1 MKPDVLQLK
10 ALSPQLE
17 AGLEAA
23 YTVHRPYRAADP
35 EALIGEVASKIRAV
49 VTGGDLGVP
58 TELWDR
64 LPALET
70 VAVHGVGLDK
80 VDLDLAAARG
90 IAVTTTP
97 GVLTQD
103 VAELAIGLWLSLSR
117 RLVSADRY
125 VREGRWPKGERLPLA
140 WRASGRKVG
149 ILGLGQIGKAIAA
162 MATPFAASIAY
173 HSRRPVEGVP
183 YAYHASPLAL
193 AKAVDV
199 LFLVTPG
206 DAGTPPLIDAAV
218 LKALGEDGLLINVA
232 RGSVVDEAALVAA
245 LADGT
250 IAGAGLDVFEDE
262 PNVPQALLAMENVVL
277 QPHRGS
283 ATVEARSAMAALVLE
298 NLEKHFTTTHS
309 SSRP

>member
-17 AGLEAA
+17 AGLEAV
-23 YTVHRPYRAADP
+23 YTVHRPYRAANPD
-35 EALIGEVASKIRAV
+35 ALIAQVAGQVRAV

-58 TELWDR
+58 AVLWDR
-64 LPALET
+64 LPALEI

-90 IAVTTTP
+90 IVVTTTP
-97 GVLTQD
+97 GVLTED

-117 RLVSADRY
+117 RMVTADRY
-125 VREGRWPKGERLPLA
+125 VREGRWPRAERLPLA
-140 WRASGRKVG
+140 RRASGRKVG
-149 ILGLGQIGKAIAA
+149 ILGLGQIGRAIAQ
-162 MATPFAASIAY
+162 MAAPFAASIAY
-173 HSRRPVEGVP
+173 HSRRPVEGVA
-183 YAYHASPLAL
+183 YVYHASPLEL
-193 AKAVDV
+193 AQAVDV

-206 DAGTPPLIDAAV
+206 GAGTPPLVGAAV
-218 LKALGEDGLLINVA
+218 LEALGPGGLLINVA

-245 LADGT
+245 LTDGT

-262 PNVPQALLAMENVVL
+262 PNVPEALWSMENVVL

-283 ATVEARSAMAALVLE
+283 ATEEARSAMAALVLE
-298 NLEKHFTTTHS
+298 NLARHFGG
-309 SSRP
+309 

>member
-1 MKPDVLQLK
+1 MKPDILQLK

-23 YTVHRPYRAADP
+23 YAVHRPYRAADP
-35 EALIGEVASKIRAV
+35 DALIEDVAPNIRGL

-58 TELWDR
+58 DALWDR
-64 LPALET
+64 LPALEI

-80 VDLDLAAARG
+80 VDLPRAAARG
-90 IAVTTTP
+90 VAVTTTP
-97 GVLTQD
+97 GVLTED

-117 RLVSADRY
+117 RMVSADRY
-125 VREGRWPKGERLPLA
+125 VREGRWPKAERLSLA
-140 WRASGRKVG
+140 RRATGRTVG

-183 YAYHASPLAL
+183 YAYHASPLDL
-193 AKAVDV
+193 AAAVDV

-206 DAGTPPLIDAAV
+206 DAGPLVDAAV
-218 LKALGEDGLLINVA
+218 LEALGPDGLLINVA

-262 PNVPQALLAMENVVL
+262 PNVPAALLTMENVVL

-283 ATVEARSAMAALVLE
+283 ATEEARNAMAALVLE
-298 NLEKHFTTTHS
+298 NLERHFE
-309 SSRP
+309 R

>member
-35 EALIGEVASKIRAV
+35 DALIGEVAGKVRAV

-58 TELWDR
+58 ADLWDR
-64 LPALET
+64 LSALEI

-80 VDLDLAAARG
+80 VDLDIAAARG
-90 IAVTTTP
+90 VIVTTTP

-117 RLVSADRY
+117 RMVSADRY
-125 VREGRWPKGERLPLA
+125 VREGRWPRGERLPLA
-140 WRASGRKVG
+140 RRATGRTVG
-149 ILGLGQIGKAIAA
+149 ILGLGQIGRAIAD
-162 MATPFAASIAY
+162 MAAPFAGQIAY

-183 YAYHASPLAL
+183 YAYHASPLDL
-193 AKAVDV
+193 ARAVDV

-206 DAGTPPLIDAAV
+206 DAGPLVDAAV
-218 LKALGEDGLLINVA
+218 LKALGPDGLLVNVA

-262 PNVPQALLAMENVVL
+262 PNAPAALLAMDNVVL

-283 ATVEARSAMAALVLE
+283 ATEEARSAMAVLVLE
-298 NLEKHFTTTHS
+298 NLERHFGG
-309 SSRP
+309 

>member
-17 AGLEAA
+17 AGLEAR
-23 YTVHRPYRAADP
+23 YMVHRPYRAADP
-35 EALIGEVASKIRAV
+35 DALIAQVASKARAV

-58 TELWDR
+58 AELWDR
-64 LPALET
+64 LPALEI

-80 VDLDLAAARG
+80 VDLDIAAARG
-90 IAVTTTP
+90 VTVTTTP

-117 RLVSADRY
+117 RMVTADRY
-125 VREGRWPKGERLPLA
+125 VREGRWPKAERLPLA
-140 WRASGRKVG
+140 RRASGRKVG
-149 ILGLGQIGKAIAA
+149 ILGLGQIGRTIAD
-162 MATPFAASIAY
+162 MAAPFGGGIAY
-173 HSRRPVEGVP
+173 HNRRPVDGVP
-183 YAYHASPLAL
+183 YAYHASPLEL
-193 AKAVDV
+193 AQAVDV

-206 DAGTPPLIDAAV
+206 GAGTPPLVDAAV
-218 LKALGEDGLLINVA
+218 LKALGPDGLLVNVA

-245 LADGT
+245 LTDGT

-262 PNVPQALLAMENVVL
+262 PNVPAALLAMDNVVL

-283 ATVEARSAMAALVLE
+283 ATEEARSAMAALVLE
-298 NLEKHFTTTHS
+298 NLERHFVS
-309 SSRP
+309 PNPSSRP

>member
-17 AGLEAA
+17 AGLGAA

-35 EALIGEVASKIRAV
+35 DALIDEVAEKVRAV

-58 TELWDR
+58 AALWDR
-64 LPALET
+64 LPALEI

-80 VDLDLAAARG
+80 VDLDLAATRG
-90 IAVTTTP
+90 VTVTTTP
-97 GVLTQD
+97 SVLTQD

-117 RLVSADRY
+117 RMVSADRY
-125 VREGRWPKGERLPLA
+125 VREGRWARAERLTLA
-140 WRASGRKVG
+140 RRASGRKVG

-162 MATPFAASIAY
+162 MAAPFASSIAY

-183 YAYHASPLAL
+183 YAYHASPLDL
-193 AKAVDV
+193 AQAVDV

-206 DAGTPPLIDAAV
+206 DAGPLVDAAV
-218 LKALGEDGLLINVA
+218 LKALGPAGLLINVA
-232 RGSVVDEAALVAA
+232 RGSVVDEAALIAA

-262 PNVPQALLAMENVVL
+262 PNVPQALLSMDNVVL

-283 ATVEARSAMAALVLE
+283 ATQEARSAMAALVLE
-298 NLEKHFTTTHS
+298 NLERHFAG
-309 SSRP
+309 

>member
-23 YTVHRPYRAADP
+23 YAVHRPYRAADP
-35 EALIGEVASKIRAV
+35 DALIAQVAETVRAV
-49 VTGGDLGVP
+49 VTGGDLGMP
-58 TELWDR
+58 AALWAR
-64 LPALET
+64 LPALEI

-80 VDLDLAAARG
+80 VDLDVAAARG
-90 IAVTTTP
+90 VTVTTTP

-117 RLVSADRY
+117 RMVSVDRY
-125 VREGRWPKGERLPLA
+125 VREGRWPKAERLALA
-140 WRASGRKVG
+140 RRATGRTVG
-149 ILGLGQIGKAIAA
+149 ILGLGQIGRAIAD
-162 MATPFAASIAY
+162 MAAPFAGQIAY

-183 YAYHASPLAL
+183 YAYQASPLEL
-193 AKAVDV
+193 AKAVNV

-206 DAGTPPLIDAAV
+206 DAGPLVDADV
-218 LKALGEDGLLINVA
+218 LAALGPDGLLVNVA

-245 LADGT
+245 LSDGT

-262 PNVPQALLAMENVVL
+262 PNVPEALLTMDNVVL

-283 ATVEARSAMAALVLE
+283 ATGEARAAMAALVLE
-298 NLEKHFTTTHS
+298 NLERHFS
-309 SSRP
+309 G

>member
-35 EALIGEVASKIRAV
+35 DALIGEVAGKARAV

-58 TELWDR
+58 AELWDR
-64 LPALET
+64 LSALEI

-80 VDLDLAAARG
+80 VDLDIAAARG
-90 IAVTTTP
+90 VSVTTTP

-117 RLVSADRY
+117 RMVSADRY
-125 VREGRWPKGERLPLA
+125 VREGRWPRGERLPLA
-140 WRASGRKVG
+140 RRATGRTVG
-149 ILGLGQIGKAIAA
+149 ILGLGQIGRAIAE
-162 MATPFAASIAY
+162 MATPFAGQIAY

-183 YAYHASPLAL
+183 YAYHASPLDL
-193 AKAVDV
+193 ARAVDV

-206 DAGTPPLIDAAV
+206 DAGPLVDAAV
-218 LKALGEDGLLINVA
+218 LEALGPDGLLVNVA

-262 PNVPQALLAMENVVL
+262 PNAPAALLAMDNVVL

-283 ATVEARSAMAALVLE
+283 ATEEARSAMAALVLE
-298 NLEKHFTTTHS
+298 NLERHFG
-309 SSRP
+309 R

>member
-23 YTVHRPYRAADP
+23 YAVHRPYRAADP
-35 EALIGEVASKIRAV
+35 DALIAEVAGKVRAI

-58 TELWDR
+58 AALWDR
-64 LPALET
+64 LPALEI

-90 IAVTTTP
+90 VAVTTTP
-97 GVLTQD
+97 GVLTED
-103 VAELAIGLWLSLSR
+103 VAELAIGLWLALSR

-125 VREGRWPKGERLPLA
+125 VREGRWPRGERLPLA
-140 WRASGRKVG
+140 RRASGRKVG
-149 ILGLGQIGKAIAA
+149 ILGLGQIGRAIAA
-162 MATPFAASIAY
+162 MAAPFASEIAY
-173 HSRRPVEGVP
+173 HNRRPAEDVP
-183 YAYHASPLAL
+183 YAYFASPKAL
-193 AKAVDV
+193 AQAVDV
-199 LFLVTPG
+199 LILAAPG
-206 DAGTPPLIDAAV
+206 DAGPLVDAAV
-218 LKALGEDGLLINVA
+218 LKALGPDGLLINVA
-232 RGSVVDEAALVAA
+232 RGSVVDEAALIAA

-262 PNVPQALLAMENVVL
+262 PNVPQALLAMDKVVL

-283 ATVEARSAMAALVLE
+283 ATEEARSAMAALVLE
-298 NLEKHFTTTHS
+298 NLDEHFAPSS

>member
-17 AGLEAA
+17 AGLEATYA
-23 YTVHRPYRAADP
+23 VHRPYRAADP
-35 EALIGEVASKIRAV
+35 DALIDEVSGKVRAV

-58 TELWDR
+58 VALWDC
-64 LPALET
+64 LPALEI

-90 IAVTTTP
+90 IVVTTTP
-97 GVLTQD
+97 GVLTTD

-117 RLVSADRY
+117 RMVTADRY
-125 VREGRWPKGERLPLA
+125 VREGRWPKAERLALA
-140 WRASGRKVG
+140 RRASGRTVG
-149 ILGLGQIGKAIAA
+149 ILGLGQIGRAIAD
-162 MATPFAASIAY
+162 MAAPFASSIAY
-173 HSRRPVEGVP
+173 HNRRPVDDVP
-183 YAYHASPLAL
+183 YAYHASPLDL
-193 AKAVDV
+193 AQAVDV

-206 DAGTPPLIDAAV
+206 DAGPLVDAAV
-218 LKALGEDGLLINVA
+218 LKALGPDGLLVNVA

-262 PNVPQALLAMENVVL
+262 PNVPQALLAMDNVVL

-283 ATVEARSAMAALVLE
+283 ATEEARLAMAALVLE
-298 NLEKHFTTTHS
+298 NLERHFGG
-309 SSRP
+309 

>member
-1 MKPDVLQLK
+1 MKPEILQLK

-23 YTVHRPYRAADP
+23 YVVHRPYRADDP
-35 EALIGEVASKIRAV
+35 DALITEVGPRV
-49 VTGGDLGVP
+49 RGLVTGGDLGVP
-58 TELWDR
+58 EALWDR
-64 LPALET
+64 LPALEI

-90 IAVTTTP
+90 VAVTTTP
-97 GVLTQD
+97 GVLTED

-117 RLVSADRY
+117 RMVTADRY
-125 VREGRWPKGERLPLA
+125 VREDRWPRAERLPLA
-140 WRASGRKVG
+140 RRASGRTVG

-162 MATPFAASIAY
+162 MATPFAAGIAY
-173 HSRRPVEGVP
+173 HSRRPVEDVP

-206 DAGTPPLIDAAV
+206 DAGPLVDAVV
-218 LKALGEDGLLINVA
+218 LAALGPDGLLINVA

-262 PNVPQALLAMENVVL
+262 PNVPEALLDMDNVVL

-283 ATVEARSAMAALVLE
+283 ATEEARSAMAALVLE
-298 NLEKHFTTTHS
+298 NLEQQFG
-309 SSRP
+309 R

>member
-17 AGLEAA
+17 AGLEAT
-23 YTVHRPYRAADP
+23 YTVHRPYRTADP
-35 EALIGEVASKIRAV
+35 DALIGEVAGKVRAV

-58 TELWDR
+58 AELWDR
-64 LPALET
+64 LRALEI

-80 VDLDLAAARG
+80 VDLDVAAARG
-90 IAVTTTP
+90 VSVTTTP

-117 RLVSADRY
+117 RMVTADRY
-125 VREGRWPKGERLPLA
+125 VREGRWPKAERLPLA
-140 WRASGRKVG
+140 RRASGRKVG
-149 ILGLGQIGKAIAA
+149 ILGLGQIGKTIAS
-162 MATPFAASIAY
+162 MAEPFGGGIAY
-173 HSRRPVEGVP
+173 HNRRPVDDVS
-183 YAYHASPLAL
+183 YAYHASPLEL
-193 AKAVDV
+193 AQAVDV

-206 DAGTPPLIDAAV
+206 GAGTPPLVDAAV
-218 LKALGEDGLLINVA
+218 LKALGPDGLLINVA

-262 PNVPQALLAMENVVL
+262 PNMPEALWSMDNVVL

-283 ATVEARSAMAALVLE
+283 ATEEARSAMAALVLE
-298 NLEKHFTTTHS
+298 NLGRHFAS
-309 SSRP
+309 

>member
-35 EALIGEVASKIRAV
+35 DALIDEVAGRVRAV

-58 TELWDR
+58 TELWER
-64 LPALET
+64 LPALEI

-80 VDLDLAAARG
+80 VDLDVAAARG
-90 IAVTTTP
+90 VTVTTTP

-117 RLVSADRY
+117 RMVTADRY
-125 VREGRWPKGERLPLA
+125 VREGRWPKAERLPLA
-140 WRASGRKVG
+140 RRATGRTVG
-149 ILGLGQIGKAIAA
+149 ILGLGQIGKTIAD
-162 MATPFAASIAY
+162 MAKPFASSIAY

-183 YAYHASPLAL
+183 YAYHASPLEL
-193 AKAVDV
+193 ARAVDV

-206 DAGTPPLIDAAV
+206 DAGPLVDADV
-218 LKALGEDGLLINVA
+218 LAALGPDGLLINVA

-262 PNVPQALLAMENVVL
+262 PNVPAALLAMDNVVL

-283 ATVEARSAMAALVLE
+283 ATEEARAAMAALVLE
-298 NLEKHFTTTHS
+298 NLERHFAG
-309 SSRP
+309 

>member
-35 EALIGEVASKIRAV
+35 DALIGEVAGKVRAV

-58 TELWDR
+58 AELWDR
-64 LPALET
+64 LSALEI

-80 VDLDLAAARG
+80 VDLDIATARG
-90 IAVTTTP
+90 VSVTTTP

-117 RLVSADRY
+117 RMVSADRY
-125 VREGRWPKGERLPLA
+125 VREGRWPRGERLPLA
-140 WRASGRKVG
+140 RRATGRTVG
-149 ILGLGQIGKAIAA
+149 ILGLGQIGRAIAD
-162 MATPFAASIAY
+162 MAAPFAGQIAY

-183 YAYHASPLAL
+183 YAYHASPLDL
-193 AKAVDV
+193 ARAVDV

-206 DAGTPPLIDAAV
+206 DAGPLVDAAV
-218 LKALGEDGLLINVA
+218 LKALGPDGLLVNVA

-262 PNVPQALLAMENVVL
+262 PNAPAALLAMDNVVL

-283 ATVEARSAMAALVLE
+283 ATEEARSAMAALVLE
-298 NLEKHFTTTHS
+298 NLERHFG
-309 SSRP
+309 R

>member
-1 MKPDVLQLK
+1 MKPEILQLK

-17 AGLEAA
+17 AGLEGA
-23 YTVHRPYRAADP
+23 YVVHRPYRADDP
-35 EALIGEVASKIRAV
+35 DALITEVGSRVRGV
-49 VTGGDLGVP
+49 VTGGDLGMP
-58 TELWDR
+58 DALWDR
-64 LPALET
+64 LPTLEI

-90 IAVTTTP
+90 VAVTTTP
-97 GVLTQD
+97 GVLTED

-117 RLVSADRY
+117 RMITADRY
-125 VREGRWPKGERLPLA
+125 VREGRWPRAERLPLA
-140 WRASGRKVG
+140 RRATGRTVG
-149 ILGLGQIGKAIAA
+149 ILGLGQIGRAIAD

-173 HSRRPVEGVP
+173 HSRRPVEGAP

-206 DAGTPPLIDAAV
+206 DAGPLVDAAV
-218 LKALGEDGLLINVA
+218 LEALGPDGLLINVA

-262 PNVPQALLAMENVVL
+262 PNVPAALLAMDNVVL

-283 ATVEARSAMAALVLE
+283 ATVEAREAMAALVLE
-298 NLEKHFTTTHS
+298 NLAGHFD
-309 SSRP
+309 

>member
-35 EALIGEVASKIRAV
+35 DALIGEVAGKVRAV

-58 TELWDR
+58 AELWDR
-64 LPALET
+64 LPALEI

-90 IAVTTTP
+90 ITVTTTP

-117 RLVSADRY
+117 RMVSADRY
-125 VREGRWPKGERLPLA
+125 VREGRWPKAERLALA
-140 WRASGRKVG
+140 RRATGRTVG
-149 ILGLGQIGKAIAA
+149 ILGLGQIGRAIAD
-162 MATPFAASIAY
+162 MAAPFAGRIAY
-173 HSRRPVEGVP
+173 HSRRPVQGVP
-183 YAYHASPLAL
+183 YAYHASPLEL
-193 AKAVDV
+193 ARAVDV

-206 DAGTPPLIDAAV
+206 DAGPLVDADV
-218 LKALGEDGLLINVA
+218 LAALGPDGLLINVA

-245 LADGT
+245 LTNGT

-262 PNVPQALLAMENVVL
+262 PNVPQALLAMDNVVL

-283 ATVEARSAMAALVLE
+283 ATEEARAAMAALVLE
-298 NLEKHFTTTHS
+298 NLGRHFG
-309 SSRP
+309 R

>member
-23 YTVHRPYRAADP
+23 YAVHRPYRAADP
-35 EALIGEVASKIRAV
+35 QALVDEVAGKVRAI

-58 TELWDR
+58 AELWER
-64 LPALET
+64 LPVLEI

-80 VDLDLAAARG
+80 VDLDVAAARG
-90 IAVTTTP
+90 VTVTTTP

-117 RLVSADRY
+117 RMVSADRY

-140 WRASGRKVG
+140 RRASGRKVG
-149 ILGLGQIGKAIAA
+149 ILGLGQIGRAIATLA
-162 MATPFAASIAY
+162 APFASEIAY
-173 HSRRPVEGVP
+173 HNRRPLEDVP
-183 YAYHASPLAL
+183 YAYHPSPEAL
-193 AKAVDV
+193 ARVVDV
-199 LFLVTPG
+199 LILVTPG
-206 DAGTPPLIDAAV
+206 DAGQLVDAAV
-218 LKALGEDGLLINVA
+218 LKALGPDGLLINVA

-262 PNVPQALLAMENVVL
+262 PNVPQALWAMDNVVL

-283 ATVEARSAMAALVLE
+283 ATEEARSAMAALVLE
-298 NLEKHFTTTHS
+298 NLERHF
-309 SSRP
+309 RG

>member
-35 EALIGEVASKIRAV
+35 DALIAQIADRVRAV

-58 TELWDR
+58 AELWDR
-64 LPALET
+64 LPTLEI

-80 VDLDLAAARG
+80 VDRDVAAARG
-90 IAVTTTP
+90 VSVTTTP

-117 RLVSADRY
+117 RMVSADRY
-125 VREGRWPKGERLPLA
+125 VREGRWPRGERLPLA
-140 WRASGRKVG
+140 RRASGRTVG
-149 ILGLGQIGKAIAA
+149 ILGLGQIGKAIAD
-162 MATPFAASIAY
+162 MAAPFASSIAY
-173 HSRRPVEGVP
+173 HSRRPVEGAP
-183 YAYHASPLAL
+183 YAYHASPLDL
-193 AKAVDV
+193 AGAVDV

-206 DAGTPPLIDAAV
+206 DAGPLVDAAV
-218 LKALGEDGLLINVA
+218 LKALGADGLLINVA

-262 PNVPQALLAMENVVL
+262 PNVPEALWSMDNVVL

-283 ATVEARSAMAALVLE
+283 ATEEARAAMAALVLE
-298 NLEKHFTTTHS
+298 NLERHFGG
-309 SSRP
+309 

>member
-23 YTVHRPYRAADP
+23 YTVHRPYRAIDP
-35 EALIGEVASKIRAV
+35 DALIGEVASKVRAV

-58 TELWDR
+58 AGLWDR
-64 LPALET
+64 LPALEI

-80 VDLDLAAARG
+80 VDLDAAAARG
-90 IAVTTTP
+90 VSVTTTP
-97 GVLTQD
+97 GVLTED

-117 RLVSADRY
+117 RMVTADRY
-125 VREGRWPKGERLPLA
+125 VREGRWAKAERLPLA
-140 WRASGRKVG
+140 RRASGRTVG

-162 MATPFAASIAY
+162 MAAPFAAEIAY
-173 HSRRPVEGVP
+173 HSRRPVEGAP
-183 YAYHASPLAL
+183 YAYHASPEAL
-193 AKAVDV
+193 ARAVDV
-199 LFLVTPG
+199 LFLATPG
-206 DAGTPPLIDAAV
+206 DAGPLVDAAV
-218 LKALGEDGLLINVA
+218 LKALGPDGLLVNVA
-232 RGSVVDEAALVAA
+232 RGSVVDEAALIAA

-262 PNVPQALLAMENVVL
+262 PNVPEALWSMDNVVL

-283 ATVEARSAMAALVLE
+283 ATEEARSAMAALVLE
-298 NLEKHFTTTHS
+298 NLQRRFAPPTP

>member
-17 AGLEAA
+17 AGLEAT

-35 EALIGEVASKIRAV
+35 NALIDEVAGKVRAV

-58 TELWDR
+58 AELWDR
-64 LPALET
+64 LPALEL

-80 VDLDLAAARG
+80 VDLDVAAALG
-90 IAVTTTP
+90 VTVTTTP

-117 RLVSADRY
+117 RMVAADRY

-140 WRASGRKVG
+140 RRASGRKVG
-149 ILGLGQIGKAIAA
+149 ILGLGQIGKAIAR
-162 MATPFAASIAY
+162 MAEPFGGEIAY
-173 HSRRPVEGVP
+173 HNRRPADDAP
-183 YAYHASPLAL
+183 YAYHASPLEL
-193 AKAVDV
+193 AQAVDV

-206 DAGTPPLIDAAV
+206 GAGSPPLVDAAV
-218 LKALGEDGLLINVA
+218 LKALGPDGLLINVA

-262 PNVPQALLAMENVVL
+262 PNVPEALWSMDNVVL

-283 ATVEARSAMAALVLE
+283 ATQEARSAMAALVLE
-298 NLEKHFTTTHS
+298 NLARHFAS
-309 SSRP
+309 